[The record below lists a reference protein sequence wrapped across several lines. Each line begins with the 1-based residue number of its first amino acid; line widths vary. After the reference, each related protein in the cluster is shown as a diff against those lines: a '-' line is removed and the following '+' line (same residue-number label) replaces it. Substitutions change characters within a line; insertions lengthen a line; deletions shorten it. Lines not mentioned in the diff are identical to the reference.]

1 MPRLPALHA
10 DTATGQA
17 KDYLDE
23 AEAKLGFTPN
33 LIKTMANSPAVLK
46 SYLNFSSAL
55 GIGML
60 PAKLREQIALTVAE
74 TNSSDYCLAAH
85 AAIGK
90 TVGLNDETVQDSR
103 RAQSPNRKEA
113 AVLQFARKLVI
124 DRGWVNDDELA
135 RLRQVG
141 LSDGEITEIVANV
154 ALHLFTNY
162 FTHVAGTEVDFP
174 EVPELQLSA

>member
-1 MPRLPALHA
+1 MPRLAALQE

-17 KDYLDE
+17 KDLLE
-23 AEAKLGFTPN
+23 GVQAKLGFAPN
-33 LIKTMANSPAVLK
+33 LIKTMANSPAVLT

-60 PAKLREQIALTVAE
+60 PARLREQIALTVAE
-74 TNSSDYCLAAH
+74 ANRSDYCLAAH

-90 TVGLNDETVQDSR
+90 TVGLNDETIQDSR
-103 RAQSPNRKEA
+103 QAQSPNRKDA

-124 DRGWVNDDELA
+124 DRGWVDDEELA
-135 RLRQVG
+135 RLRRVG

-162 FTHVAGTEVDFP
+162 FTHVAGTDVDFP
-174 EVPELQLSA
+174 EVPELQAYT